1 MSKKVI
7 FLCQYFYPEYISS
20 AQLPYQTAEDL
31 SENGFDVE
39 VLCGF
44 PYEYLKAKEGIKKS
58 EIIKPN
64 FKINRIKYSK
74 FNKNNSLGRLLNYF
88 SFTFFSLLNLSKFK
102 NKDVCIVYSNPPVLP
117 IVPYIAKKLFDTKI
131 VFVSYD
137 VYPEIAVSTNSI
149 SEDSLLVRL
158 MKVIN
163 VRIFPSFD
171 KVVALSSEMKKLI
184 ETNRKVSP
192 ESIEVI
198 PNWHTGSVDIAPE
211 KKNGEF
217 TVSYFGNMGT
227 AQDMDTLTDTIV
239 NMSDCKGIR
248 FLLVGHGNKKDEIK
262 KKFESIGTKNVEII
276 DFLHGNDLS
285 VALNES
291 DVFIVSLESN
301 LAGLAVPSKTYTY
314 LAMGKPVISIM
325 DENTDIAKKLTKFG
339 AGFNIK
345 NNDSISLEKCIMLLK
360 NEEIIYNQMSKNAKE
375 LSVNEYSRELSTQ
388 KYINLINEI

>member
-44 PYEYLKAKEGIKKS
+44 PYEYLKANEGIKKS

-88 SFTFFSLLNLSKFK
+88 SFTFFSLLNLRKFK

-198 PNWHTGSVDIAPE
+198 PNWHTGSVDIALE

-239 NMSDCKGIR
+239 KMSDCKGIR

-375 LSVNEYSRELSTQ
+375 LSVKEYSRELSTQ